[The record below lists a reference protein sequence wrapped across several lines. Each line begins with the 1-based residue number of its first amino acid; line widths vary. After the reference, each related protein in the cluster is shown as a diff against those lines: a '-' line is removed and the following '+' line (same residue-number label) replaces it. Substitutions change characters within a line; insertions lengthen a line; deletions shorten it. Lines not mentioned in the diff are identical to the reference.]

1 MHLRFDKGGLRFFFF
16 TAAIRGRRPV
26 LSRIVPVT
34 GRRAAAC
41 AGWGAEPSRAGEALI
56 ALWRGV
62 HGRDPFLTASNFAIM
77 PDHVHFLLLVDYRR
91 APDGFDLLG
100 WGLRFR
106 RAAAAAIAPILGGGP
121 EAVWEEK
128 YWIMLLNAGTSL
140 PSVRHYIRMNPAR
153 KMWKEQNADR
163 FVRFAGLHH
172 PVLDP
177 ALRWTA
183 IGDLTLLG
191 SPFLFPVVLT
201 RKKTVPQ
208 HEPEIASILERAK
221 SGAIP
226 VSGFLSPGEKRVL
239 ALLRAEP
246 DTRWIR
252 AVPHGL
258 PPRFDP
264 TVEESRFLAAG
275 RQLVLSSFPTEVPE
289 FPVSWDNC
297 HIMND
302 RILAMC
308 ARAGAK

>member
-41 AGWGAEPSRAGEALI
+41 ASWGAEPSRAGEALI

-100 WGLRFR
+100 WWLRFR

-153 KMWKEQNADR
+153 K
-163 FVRFAGLHH
+163 
-172 PVLDP
+172 
-177 ALRWTA
+177 
-183 IGDLTLLG
+183 
-191 SPFLFPVVLT
+191 
-201 RKKTVPQ
+201 KTVPQ

-252 AVPHGL
+252 A
-258 PPRFDP
+258 
-264 TVEESRFLAAG
+264 TS
-275 RQLVLSSFPTEVPE
+275 
-289 FPVSWDNC
+289 
-297 HIMND
+297 
-302 RILAMC
+302 
-308 ARAGAK
+308 